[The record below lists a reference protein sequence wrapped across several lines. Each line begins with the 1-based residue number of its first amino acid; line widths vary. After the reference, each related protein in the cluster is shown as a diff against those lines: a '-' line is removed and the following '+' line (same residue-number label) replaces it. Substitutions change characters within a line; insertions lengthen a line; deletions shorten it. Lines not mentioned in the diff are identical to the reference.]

1 MLSLSICASVVPK
14 QWKQASI
21 VPIPKIANPTVPSE
35 YRPKSITSV
44 ISRILE
50 RIVVRDYIYPSLSL
64 HPPCMSFDD
73 QFAFQPTASTTAAL
87 IYLLHTI
94 TTLLDTNPFVIVY
107 ALDFSQAFDSLRHS
121 TVLQKYSLLPLP
133 DHIYNWIEAFF
144 RDHSHVTRFG
154 NKTSV
159 FRKISAS
166 IIQGSGIGPA

>member
-1 MLSLSICASVVPK
+1 
-14 QWKQASI
+14 
-21 VPIPKIANPTVPSE
+21 
-35 YRPKSITSV
+35 
-44 ISRILE
+44 
-50 RIVVRDYIYPSLSL
+50 VVRDYIYPSLSL